1 MSIVLDLPRLGPAL
15 LKALLDQDTRTA
27 PTIMPLVGMLT
38 VSSGSLPLIPMIVW

>member
-27 PTIMPLVGMLT
+27 P
-38 VSSGSLPLIPMIVW
+38 SSGSLPLIPMIVW